1 MTSKPTDGATRGTFL
16 ARLRDEPGAAVQPQA
31 GLKPCD
37 ARRRDH
43 LPGRVTRVYG
53 QDTSETV
60 EYRFDSS
67 GYRGEEYR
75 SDAKVRICVIGESHA
90 FGTGVHFEE
99 TFGFRLKAML
109 AKVMGLNLHDVNL
122 LNFSFGGASADY
134 CARTLHRQLPQV
146 SVDFV
151 VCVVPPMDRIEFKNG
166 KIYNSLVVGSVDVT
180 QLEKLPSHLL
190 GYCEYYSHEVGRLN
204 RVKNLLLMQGLLR
217 SLDIE
222 YVFAVENMP
231 TAGDGFDAIDPYLS
245 ALDEERVMRHRF
257 FLPKFDRAADGDHA
271 GPRTHGAFAIQL
283 FHHFGWL
290 LRSRQMIDLADR
302 IEAQASRLMAEDAD
316 YLFCKHAS

>member
-1 MTSKPTDGATRGTFL
+1 MTSKPTDGTSRGTFL
-16 ARLRDEPGAAVQPQA
+16 ARLQGEPGAADQPEI

-53 QDTSETV
+53 HDTSETV
-60 EYRFDSS
+60 EYRFDSC

-75 SDAKVRICVIGESHA
+75 SDAKVKICVIGESHA
-90 FGTGVHFEE
+90 LGTGVHFEE

-109 AKVMGLNLHDVNL
+109 AKVMGLQLHDVNL

-134 CARTLHRQLPQV
+134 CARTLHRQLQRV

-151 VCVVPPMDRIEFKNG
+151 VCVVPPQDRIEYKNG
-166 KIYNSLVVGSVDVT
+166 SIYNSLVVGSVDVT

-204 RVKNLLLMQGLLR
+204 RVKNLLVMQGLMHSR
-217 SLDIE
+217 DIE

-231 TAGDGFDAIDPYLS
+231 KAGEGFGAIDPFLS
-245 ALDEERVMRHRF
+245 ALDEDRVMRHRF
-257 FLPKFDRAADGDHA
+257 FLPKFDRAADGEHS

-283 FHHFGWL
+283 FHQFGSS
-290 LRSRQMIDLADR
+290 LRQRGMTGLADL
-302 IEAQASRLMAEDAD
+302 IEADALRLMTEDAD
-316 YLFCKHAS
+316 YRFCSQAS